1 MGRMSNYTV
10 IARKWR
16 PQTFDDVVGQDHVVR
31 TLRNAIRQD
40 RIAQAYLFVGP
51 RGTGKTTLA
60 RIFAKA
66 LNCAHGPT
74 ETPCCECA
82 ACREIA
88 AGTAIDVSEIDG
100 ASNNKVEDIHA
111 VCEQIQFS
119 PFNGKY
125 RICYIDEV
133 HMLSTAAFN
142 ALLKTLEEPPAHA
155 KFIFATTEPDKIL
168 PTIIS
173 RCQRFDLRRIPATLI
188 AGRLR
193 TICDAEGVQATDDA
207 LLAIARGADG
217 GMRDAQSSLD
227 QLIAFKGNTL
237 AEDDVLGVFG
247 LVAGRSLGRLASAI
261 LAGDIPTILALIDE
275 FDTGG
280 KDLRRLVVDLVKHF
294 RDLLVFLHTQ
304 GAASDG
310 LDLTADQRAD
320 LAAEAKGATP
330 DGVLRVVE
338 ILIGL
343 DERIRVALSR
353 RTLLEA
359 GLIRAS
365 RAATA
370 TPLSEIL
377 RRVNALRDELAAA
390 GGSSTV
396 ANALLAAPVP
406 APTPP
411 SAPSPSP
418 APAAAPPRA
427 TPSTSPARDTRP
439 AADLPPP
446 PPPPGSLQRNRK
458 PRWKKTTASRQTIPL
473 RRPCPPRKH
482 PPATSRTMSSSNDP
496 PSSLRSKNSAAR
508 LSMSSRTGA
517 PTMCPATESV
527 V

>member
-1 MGRMSNYTV
+1 MANYTV

-40 RIAQAYLFVGP
+40 RIAQAYLLVGP

-74 ETPCCECA
+74 ETPCGECE

-88 AGTAIDVSEIDG
+88 AGTSLDVAEIDG
-100 ASNNKVEDIHA
+100 ASNNKVDDIHA
-111 VCEQIQFS
+111 LRDNIQFA
-119 PFNGKY
+119 PFRGKY

-133 HMLSTAAFN
+133 HMLSAAAFN

-168 PTIIS
+168 PTIVS

-227 QLIAFKGNTL
+227 QLIAFKGNSL
-237 AEDDVLGVFG
+237 CEDDVLGIFG
-247 LVAGRSLGRLASAI
+247 LVAGRSLNRLARAV
-261 LAGDIPTILALIDE
+261 LTGDVPTILALVDE
-275 FDTGG
+275 FDCGG

-294 RDLLVFLHTQ
+294 RDLLVLLHTK
-304 GAASDG
+304 GRPDG
-310 LDLTADQRAD
+310 LDLMPEQRAD
-320 LAAEAKGATP
+320 LAAEAEGSSP

-338 ILIGL
+338 ILLAL
-343 DERIRVALSR
+343 DERLRMALSR

-359 GLIRAS
+359 ALIRAS

-370 TPLSEIL
+370 TPVSELL
-377 RRVNALRDELAAA
+377 RRVNALRAEIAAA
-390 GGSSTV
+390 PSSV
-396 ANALLAAPVP
+396 SNSLSAAPEP

-411 SAPSPSP
+411 SALPPPPAPAPAPEARNPPPPPPLPPSP
-418 APAAAPPRA
+418 APAAPAPRVSVA
-427 TPSTSPARDTRP
+427 APSAPAARDTRP

-446 PPPPGSLQRNRK
+446 PPPEDLEPDEPEDACADMAQE
-458 PRWKKTTASRQTIPL
+458 
-473 RRPCPPRKH
+473 PP
-482 PPATSRTMSSSNDP
+482 PPAP
-496 PSSLRSKNSAAR
+496 PPAAVPNYVVIER
-508 LSMSSRTGA
+508 
-517 PTMCPATESV
+517 PAVQLALEKLGGQVADV

>member
-1 MGRMSNYTV
+1 MANYTV

-31 TLRNAIRQD
+31 TLRNAIRQE

-74 ETPCCECA
+74 ETPCGECE

-88 AGTAIDVSEIDG
+88 SGTSLDVVEIDG
-100 ASNNKVEDIHA
+100 ASNNKVDDIHA
-111 VCEQIQFS
+111 LRDNIQFA
-119 PFNGKY
+119 PFHGRY

-133 HMLSTAAFN
+133 HMLSAAAFN
-142 ALLKTLEEPPAHA
+142 ALLKTLEEPPPHA

-227 QLIAFKGNTL
+227 QLIAFKGNSL

-247 LVAGRSLGRLASAI
+247 LVAGRSLNRLAGAV
-261 LAGDIPTILALIDE
+261 LKGDVPTILSLIDE

-280 KDLRRLVVDLVKHF
+280 KDLRRLVADLVKHF
-294 RDLLVFLHTQ
+294 RDLLVVLHTKGQ
-304 GAASDG
+304 ADG
-310 LDLTADQRAD
+310 LDLTPEQRAD
-320 LAAEAKGATP
+320 LAAEAKDSTP
-330 DGVLRVVE
+330 DAVLQIEE
-338 ILIGL
+338 ILISL
-343 DERIRVALSR
+343 DERLRMSLSR
-353 RTLLEA
+353 RTLLETA
-359 GLIRAS
+359 LIRAA
-365 RAATA
+365 RAAAA

-377 RRVNALRDELAAA
+377 RRVNALRAELAAA
-390 GGSSTV
+390 SAAGGGQAASV
-396 ANALLAAPVP
+396 ANSLMAAPMP

-411 SAPSPSP
+411 FAPTPAPARPGSETRGAPPPPAPLAAKPAAPAPSPS
-418 APAAAPPRA
+418 A
-427 TPSTSPARDTRP
+427 T
-439 AADLPPP
+439 LPPP
-446 PPPPGSLQRNRK
+446 IQL
-458 PRWKKTTASRQTIPL
+458 A
-473 RRPCPPRKH
+473 
-482 PPATSRTMSSSNDP
+482 
-496 PSSLRSKNSAAR
+496 
-508 LSMSSRTGA
+508 
-517 PTMCPATESV
+517 
-527 V
+527 

>member
-1 MGRMSNYTV
+1 MARMSNYTV

-66 LNCAHGPT
+66 LNCVNGPT

-247 LVAGRSLGRLASAI
+247 LVAGRAIGRLAAAI
-261 LAGDIPTILALIDE
+261 LAGDIPTILSLIDE

-304 GAASDG
+304 GKSDG

-320 LAAEAKGATP
+320 LAAEAKAATP

-343 DERIRVALSR
+343 DERIRMALSR

-370 TPLSEIL
+370 TPLSDIL

-390 GGSSTV
+390 GGSPAAARVLS
-396 ANALLAAPVP
+396 AAPVP

-411 SAPSPSP
+411 SAPPPPPATPAPTAREVPSP
-418 APAAAPPRA
+418 KLQV
-427 TPSTSPARDTRP
+427 PSSDRDSGP
-439 AADLPPP
+439 SASLPPP
-446 PPPPGSLQRNRK
+446 PPLPDATVTP
-458 PRWKKTTASRQTIPL
+458 AS
-473 RRPCPPRKH
+473 
-482 PPATSRTMSSSNDP
+482 PPATAAVVPPPP
-496 PSSLRSKNSAAR
+496 PSPPPDATPSDPAPPFPSPPAAVPNYVVIERPAVQLALER
-508 LSMSSRTGA
+508 LGGK
-517 PTMCPATESV
+517 V
-527 V
+527 VAVG